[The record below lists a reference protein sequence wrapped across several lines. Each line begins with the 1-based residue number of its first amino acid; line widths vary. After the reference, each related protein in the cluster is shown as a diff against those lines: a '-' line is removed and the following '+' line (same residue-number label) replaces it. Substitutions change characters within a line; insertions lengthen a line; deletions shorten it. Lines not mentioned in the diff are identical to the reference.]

1 VIILAASIVGAIL
14 GALLARKR
22 RGNRLDMIQYA
33 AGFAIAFALLGL
45 FASIFL
51 ARILF

>member
-1 VIILAASIVGAIL
+1 MIVLAASIGGAIL

-22 RGNRLDMIQYA
+22 HGNGLDMIQYA

-45 FASIFL
+45 FASIIL
-51 ARILF
+51 ARILV